1 MPELIKHKNGQYG
14 FYVDGSPYLIL
25 GGQSGNSNN
34 WPAMHPQLFETM
46 KKMNANTL
54 EVPIYW
60 EAIEPTQGQYDMS
73 IRKAYH

>member
-1 MPELIKHKNGQYG
+1 
-14 FYVDGSPYLIL
+14 
-25 GGQSGNSNN
+25 
-34 WPAMHPQLFETM
+34 MHPQLFETM

-73 IRKAYH
+73 SVKLIIDEARKMISV